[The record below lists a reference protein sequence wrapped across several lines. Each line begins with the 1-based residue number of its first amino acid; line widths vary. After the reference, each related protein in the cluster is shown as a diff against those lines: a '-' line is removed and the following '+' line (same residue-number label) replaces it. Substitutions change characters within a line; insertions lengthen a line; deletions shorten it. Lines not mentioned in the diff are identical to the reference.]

1 MQHYEFE
8 RARDVH
14 ELSMMKRAMGGFRG
28 FDAMSPTVLLKIAAA
43 AIAAAKNGSPHLL
56 SAEAFDGSTQSSEF
70 FSKFDLSGEAIPFR
84 SGLASGQ
91 DLSSSYP
98 AQQSMPPFASN
109 LTEQALSEWPP
120 TFVM

>member
-14 ELSMMKRAMGGFRG
+14 ELSMMKRAMGGFSG
-28 FDAMSPTVLLKIAAA
+28 FGAMSPTVLLNIAAA
-43 AIAAAKNGSPHLL
+43 AITAAKNGSPPHLP
-56 SAEAFDGSTQSSEF
+56 SDTSDSSTQSSEF

-84 SGLASGQ
+84 SGLASSQ
-91 DLSSSYP
+91 DPSFFP
-98 AQQSMPPFASN
+98 AQQSMLPLAAK
-109 LTEQALSEWPP
+109 LTERALSEWPT